1 MRMLRLIV
9 EERPIRDNEPAGAGS
24 ERAVRMLAQ
33 AINSNSQGLG
43 QQPVVGVEENQVFA
57 PALLEP
63 CVSGACNSQIFLAN
77 VRTPGE
83 AARPFPGLSV
93 EPSSNTGIPRLE

>member
-1 MRMLRLIV
+1 MRMLRLII
-9 EERPIRDNEPAGAGS
+9 EERPIRDNEPAETSS

-57 PALLEP
+57 PALLES
-63 CVSGACNSQIFLAN
+63 CVTGSRRAGIFLIDVAQGR
-77 VRTPGE
+77 VTLGDC
-83 AARPFPGLSV
+83 FGV
-93 EPSSNTGIPRLE
+93 IG